1 MSMCEQKKLKS
12 FDFQDHRFYELENSI
27 DPDTHFYQ
35 NVNMTCEYYSEEE
48 LNTKKKGFSLIHFN
62 SRSLYSNFAKIKDYL
77 KQFQE
82 KFTVVAISETWLSND
97 KELDDGLEGYEMFW
111 QNRVNRRGGGVA
123 IFVVLG
129 FKCKVIN
136 NMTAVIDNLM
146 ECLTIAIKV
155 ERAKNILISC
165 IYRTPGSCIDYFN
178 TKTLEILEKHKDKVT
193 FVCGDFNIDLLKSSE
208 HKKTAEFIDTMF
220 SLGFYPLILK
230 PSRITKDS
238 ATLIDNIFVN
248 ITEGKI
254 NSGLLVT
261 DVSDHLPVFAVLERN
276 NKFNLPEK
284 IQTHYSGRVKTPE
297 AIAALKMG
305 LANHDWQEVYVEN
318 TNDAYN
324 AFLDTFLTLYD
335 RYCPVKKLTQNSKTR
350 RKSWITKGLE
360 KSCKKKNK
368 LYREFLKHRTKE
380 KEDNYKKYRNRL
392 TSIMRCQKKMYY
404 EQLLQKYKKNI
415 KATWSVL
422 NKVIKNCNDRCFPT
436 NIAIGD
442 NTVIEDIESMVNK
455 FNEYFVNIGPNLAKE
470 IPLVGGNET
479 FNLPFN
485 KCNTMFLGGVCESD
499 ILEVVKEFKSKKST
513 DCNDLNMSLIKEVIF
528 CVLEPLTYI
537 CNKSFQ
543 TGIFPDKMK
552 IAKVIP
558 IYKNGDKQSVSN
570 YRPISLLPQFS
581 KILEKL
587 FVKRLDSF
595 IEKYDILNDY
605 QYGFR
610 RNRSTSLA
618 VMEFVENIATVLD
631 NKQFGV
637 GVFIDLRKA
646 FDTIDHSL
654 LLQKCERYGIR
665 GIAQLWLRSYLN
677 NRLQYVSND
686 DIKSHLKHVICG
698 VPQGSVLGPKLFIL
712 YINDICTVSDTLKCV
727 MFADD
732 TNLFCSG
739 GNIKDLLITVE
750 IELMKLNKW
759 FALNKLSLNESKTKF
774 MLFGGKTTNIEVKL
788 NLNNVEIERVYET
801 KFLGVIIDDKVCWKP
816 HIKYVKQ
823 KLSKSISI
831 LYKTRDLL
839 NKNCLHLLYFSLVM
853 PYMTYCAEIWGNVYK
868 TNLDPIIKLQKR
880 AIRIINEV
888 GYHDS
893 TNQLFIRSQTI
904 KFLDIVYS
912 KTLQIMFRVVNK
924 TIPVCIQK
932 LFKLR
937 QGIYNLR
944 GLLMFETSKVRTNLK
959 YRCVSVL
966 GAKLWNGLS
975 DEIKMCTSMLVF
987 KKTLKSKIIKGYNEI

>member
-1 MSMCEQKKLKS
+1 M
-12 FDFQDHRFYELENSI
+12 
-27 DPDTHFYQ
+27 
-35 NVNMTCEYYSEEE
+35 
-48 LNTKKKGFSLIHFN
+48 
-62 SRSLYSNFAKIKDYL
+62 
-77 KQFQE
+77 
-82 KFTVVAISETWLSND
+82 
-97 KELDDGLEGYEMFW
+97 
-111 QNRVNRRGGGVA
+111 
-123 IFVVLG
+123 
-129 FKCKVIN
+129 
-136 NMTAVIDNLM
+136 
-146 ECLTIAIKV
+146 
-155 ERAKNILISC
+155 
-165 IYRTPGSCIDYFN
+165 
-178 TKTLEILEKHKDKVT
+178 T
-193 FVCGDFNIDLLKSSE
+193 FVCGDFNIDLLKSND

-220 SLGFYPLILK
+220 SFGFYPLILK

-248 ITEGKI
+248 ITNGNI

-261 DVSDHLPVFAVLERN
+261 DVSDHLPVFAVLEGN
-276 NKFNLPEK
+276 NNFNFLEK

-297 AIAALKMG
+297 AIAAFKTG
-305 LANHDWQEVYVEN
+305 LANHDWHEVYVED
-318 TNDAYN
+318 TNDAHN
-324 AFLDTFLTLYD
+324 AFLDTFMTLYD
-335 RYCPVKKLTQNSKTR
+335 RYCPVKKFTQNSKNR
-350 RKSWITKGLE
+350 RKSWLTKGLE
-360 KSCKKKNK
+360 KACKKKNK
-368 LYREFLKHRTKE
+368 LYMEFLKHRTKE

-392 TSIMRCQKKMYY
+392 TSIVRCQKKMYY
-404 EQLLQKYKKNI
+404 EQLFQKYKRNI

-422 NKVIKNCNDRCFPT
+422 NKVIKNRNDRCFPT
-436 NIAIGD
+436 NIVKSD
-442 NTVIEDIESMVNK
+442 NSVTEDIESMVNE
-455 FNEYFVNIGPNLAKE
+455 FNDYFVNVGPNLAKE
-470 IPLVGGNET
+470 IPLIGGKDET
-479 FNLPFN
+479 FNLTFN

-558 IYKNGDKQSVSN
+558 IYKNGNKQFVSN
-570 YRPISLLPQFS
+570 YRPVSLLPQFS

-587 FVKRLDSF
+587 FVKRLDSY
-595 IEKYDILNDY
+595 IEKYDLLNGH

-610 RNRSTSLA
+610 SNRSTSLA
-618 VMEFVENIATVLD
+618 VMEFVENIATVVD

-637 GVFIDLRKA
+637 GVFIDLSKA

-677 NRLQYVSND
+677 NRFQYVSID
-686 DIKSHLKHVICG
+686 DIKSHLKHVTCG

-712 YINDICTVSDTLKCV
+712 YINDICTVSDKLKYV
-727 MFADD
+727 VFADD

-739 GNIKDLLITVE
+739 GNIKELLKTVE
-750 IELMKLNKW
+750 LELMKLTKW

-774 MLFGGKTTNIEVKL
+774 MLFGGKRTNIEVKL

-816 HIKYVKQ
+816 HIKHVKQ

-839 NKNCLHLLYFSLVM
+839 NKSCLHLLYFSLVM
-853 PYMTYCAEIWGNVYK
+853 PYMTYCAEIWGNTYK

-880 AIRIINEV
+880 AIRIINGV
-888 GYHDS
+888 GYRDS
-893 TNQLFIRSQTI
+893 TNQLFIRSRTL

-912 KTLQIMFRVVNK
+912 KTLEIMFRVVNK

-932 LFKLR
+932 MFKLR
-937 QGIYNLR
+937 QVVYNLK
-944 GLLMFETSKVRTNLK
+944 GWLMFETHKVRTNLK

-966 GAKLWNGLS
+966 GVKLWNGLNN
-975 DEIKMCTSMLVF
+975 EIKMCNSMLVF
-987 KKTLKSKIIKGYNEI
+987 KKTLKFNIIESYNEI